1 MCFCSTLYF
10 KLCCSAY
17 TSPGFSIIKELTVEV
32 EPPVVPKSQP
42 TVEDV
47 KVSTNGASTEKE
59 DNKFA
64 KSTAA
69 AAVEQAVEPEAIPS
83 NSKLEST
90 KSPPVSP
97 VKNRDDG
104 STDELD
110 TKQSGPNDVLPRATE
125 SVRYIFCFFFSFY
138 MKYAYLLLE
147 KKTLQL
153 FANTSILNTTISSL
167 PIFLVLTTLNHVV
180 FNQYLLSFYC
190 TGIFYSNRGMD
201 SSAHGDKTYDGH
213 SWAPS
218 FDHGT
223 DNDSL
228 WNFGHKVRFHSHFLT
243 SYHVVDILH
252 YLVLTSTI
260 CFSGW

>member
-1 MCFCSTLYF
+1 MNLDSARISIVFMCFCSTLYF

-97 VKNRDDG
+97 VKNKEDG
-104 STDELD
+104 PDEHD
-110 TKQSGPNDVLPRATE
+110 KKQSGTNDVSPRE
-125 SVRYIFCFFFSFY
+125 SIRYRLYFSF
-138 MKYAYLLLE
+138 
-147 KKTLQL
+147 
-153 FANTSILNTTISSL
+153 FI
-167 PIFLVLTTLNHVV
+167 
-180 FNQYLLSFYC
+180 
-190 TGIFYSNRGMD
+190 
-201 SSAHGDKTYDGH
+201 
-213 SWAPS
+213 
-218 FDHGT
+218 
-223 DNDSL
+223 
-228 WNFGHKVRFHSHFLT
+228 
-243 SYHVVDILH
+243 
-252 YLVLTSTI
+252 
-260 CFSGW
+260 